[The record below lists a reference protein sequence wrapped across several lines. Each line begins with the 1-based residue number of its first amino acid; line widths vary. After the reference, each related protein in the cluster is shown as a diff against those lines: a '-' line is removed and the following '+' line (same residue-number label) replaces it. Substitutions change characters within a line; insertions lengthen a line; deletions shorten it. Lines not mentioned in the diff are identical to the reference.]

1 MSTTQTSNETTTR
14 IPGGTVDQKLEVVAI
29 PVSDVDRAK
38 RFYEGLGWTLDA
50 DFWIGKNFRAVQL
63 TPPGS
68 PCSIHLSTTAVP
80 GSAQGMFLVVS
91 DLEAARSAL
100 IAQGADVSDVF
111 HFDGDHQPVPGPD
124 PGGKSYF
131 SYASFADP
139 DGNRWVLQEI
149 TTRLPGRGLS
159 WDLATLTELLREAE
173 MRHGQYEPTAPK
185 HHWSGWYGAYIVARE
200 RGRTPDEAVK
210 DATRNIEGALPAH
223 A

>member
-1 MSTTQTSNETTTR
+1 MSTTQTSNETATS
-14 IPGGTVDQKLEVVAI
+14 IPGATVDLKLEAIPI
-29 PVSDVDRAK
+29 PVSDVDRAI
-38 RFYEGLGWTLDA
+38 RFYESLGWKLDA

-68 PCSIHLSTTAVP
+68 PCSIHLSTTAAP

-185 HHWSGWYGAYIVARE
+185 HHWSEWYAAYIVARE
-200 RGRTPDEAVK
+200 RGRTPEEAAG
-210 DATRNIEGALPAH
+210 DSARHMERARR
-223 A
+223 